1 MNTYTIDSE
10 ETVKQFFKDVHE
22 LYPFEWHP
30 DDDFHEYMK
39 EDQKTRVFTDEEAA
53 YLNKVMIKCF
63 DYCDDNDIDIYELA
77 GQVQIDIWREQGKWT
92 K

>member
-1 MNTYTIDSE
+1 
-10 ETVKQFFKDVHE
+10 
-22 LYPFEWHP
+22 
-30 DDDFHEYMK
+30 
-39 EDQKTRVFTDEEAA
+39 
-53 YLNKVMIKCF
+53 MIKCF